1 MKKKRLSKADIKNNL
16 NKILWA
22 HGYTWDD
29 AREKLGFKIGIE
41 RTWVPAMEALGVDF
55 SLITSTADIL
65 GELYGECR
73 LSENL
78 KFLLLMKRVRQS
90 EAAEKIGIGLSELS
104 KYIQD
109 IRSPTATSVRAM
121 SKYFGIDPV
130 EMLFGVPEVQFRVTS
145 RTQKG
150 E

>member
-29 AREKLGFKIGIE
+29 AREELGFKIGIE
-41 RTWVPAMEALGVDF
+41 RTWAPAMEALGVDF

-90 EAAEKIGIGLSELS
+90 EAADKIGIGLSELS

-121 SKYFGIDPV
+121 SEYFDIDPV
-130 EMLFGVPEVQFRVTS
+130 EMLFGVPDIKFHVCPRIRKED
-145 RTQKG
+145 
-150 E
+150 